1 MSEALRKHASEPAA
15 APTAAYP
22 DPLADLL
29 PPLVPAEVNDNE
41 IPSALRSGER
51 VGCEVPPGIWTA
63 MVACYGVFIAAVLA
77 ATAGG
82 YATFSIVIAVIYLV
96 MFFGVTKL
104 MVKEGPEQPRSPLAR
119 HGGVLRTIYGPLARR
134 EVAAQMLVVPMAI
147 AFFGVAILVIRLAVA

>member
-1 MSEALRKHASEPAA
+1 MSEALRKHAPEVEI
-15 APTAAYP
+15 AYAE
-22 DPLADLL
+22 PLADLL
-29 PPLVPAEVNDNE
+29 PPLVPAEQNDNE
-41 IPSALRSGER
+41 VPTALRSGER
-51 VGCEVPPGIWTA
+51 VGFEVPPGIWTA

-119 HGGVLRTIYGPLARR
+119 HGGVLRTIYGPLARG